1 MSSTSY
7 QQAQPVRYTPVA
19 ALDTETRGAFII
31 RTYAHVVGAIL
42 AFAGIEMYLF
52 SAGYAETIAL
62 KMLSVNWLLI
72 LGAFMLVGWLATRTA
87 HTVESKAMQYLA
99 LGAFVVAEAIIF
111 LPMLWMAFMYAPGA
125 IESAASA
132 TLLGVIGLTAVAII
146 TRKDFSFLRS
156 VLVWGGIVALIAIVL
171 AVVFGWQMGTWFS
184 VGMIAF
190 AGAAVLYDTS
200 NVLHHYPQ
208 DKHVAAALEL
218 FASIALMF
226 WYVLRLFMAR
236 D

>member
-1 MSSTSY
+1 
-7 QQAQPVRYTPVA
+7 
-19 ALDTETRGAFII
+19 
-31 RTYAHVVGAIL
+31 
-42 AFAGIEMYLF
+42 MYLF

-87 HTVESKAMQYLA
+87 HTVESKAMQYIA